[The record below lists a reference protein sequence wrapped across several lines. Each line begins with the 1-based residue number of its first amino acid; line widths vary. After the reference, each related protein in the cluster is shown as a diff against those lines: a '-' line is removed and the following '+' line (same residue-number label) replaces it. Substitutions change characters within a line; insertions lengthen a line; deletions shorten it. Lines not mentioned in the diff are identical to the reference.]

1 MLFHGNGYSVIVAE
15 SLETFWRQWLPWR
28 ELLEINIETFA
39 DLDKEVTLLLIKR
52 LILDRLKASS

>member
-1 MLFHGNGYSVIVAE
+1 VIVAE